1 MYYWSLAKLRK
12 KSDRAL
18 KQIVEY
24 LKTDTNITMQT
35 AGAVCQARRSFEKRM
50 LFSDHKDLITR
61 SLTLRQSN
69 ATLLQPFEL
78 IHLKL
83 IAQSLSHEGAES
95 QETTQRIASLLMT
108 INVVP
113 DARVKSPL
121 DMITHRFK
129 RQGVL
134 GNYC

>member
-1 MYYWSLAKLRK
+1 
-12 KSDRAL
+12 
-18 KQIVEY
+18 
-24 LKTDTNITMQT
+24 MQT